1 MVHINVLKKL
11 MCVLVVI
18 LVALT
23 VCLWRETRRSYY
35 VLFKTESDGLQV
47 HRTSEKW
54 TPLKSQ
60 SLLHEAASELGQI
73 PKTWFDNHSKV
84 KGSTTQTAEKSKKA
98 ADSVKVWDK
107 DSSSRNLIPRLQKV
121 RKNYLSMN
129 KYNVTYSGKR
139 NAAKLSPEKLLCQ
152 LRDRVNVTMIQG
164 LDGPFD
170 TSEWQQY
177 LPGKSLNETVGR
189 LGRCAVVS
197 SAGSLKSSHL
207 GQEIDSHDAV
217 LRFNGAPV
225 KGFQEDVGQKT
236 TIRLVNSQ
244 RCPANRVPHSSQ
256 PLFVSPWLACC
267 CHGEHS
273 ALSVFAVTVTNESA
287 GRKRK
292 EIAHRWNGLITV
304 EEQQFLREAL
314 YNTGILIVWD
324 PAPYHAEI
332 HEWYRKPDY
341 NFFESYKSYR
351 SIHPEQPFYILNPK
365 MQWQLWDILQENSLE
380 HIQPNPP
387 SSGMLGIV
395 IMMTLCDEVHVY
407 EFLPSKRQTDIC
419 HYYQKFHDRACT
431 MGAYHP
437 LLFEK
442 NLVKHINQGTDE
454 DIYTRGKVTLPG
466 FRNVHC

>member
-1 MVHINVLKKL
+1 MVHINVLKKFV
-11 MCVLVVI
+11 CVLLVV

-35 VLFKTESDGLQV
+35 NPLKTRNDDLQGHRGL
-47 HRTSEKW
+47 EKW
-54 TPLKSQ
+54 NTVKSQ
-60 SLLHEAASELGQI
+60 GLFHEAASELGQVSKI
-73 PKTWFDNHSKV
+73 WLGTQNKV
-84 KGSTTQTAEKSKKA
+84 KGSTSETAEKSKKA
-98 ADSVKVWDK
+98 AIGKVWDK

-121 RKNYLSMN
+121 RKNYLAMN
-129 KYNVTYSGKR
+129 KYNVTYNGKM
-139 NAAKLSPEKLLCQ
+139 NAKLSPEKLLCQ
-152 LRDRVNVTMIQG
+152 LRDRVNVTMIQRS
-164 LDGPFD
+164 DGPFG

-177 LPGKSLNETVGR
+177 LPGKSFSEAVGQ

-197 SAGSLKSSHL
+197 SAGSLKSSRL

-225 KGFQEDVGQKT
+225 RGFQDDVGQKT

-244 RCPANRVPHSSQ
+244 LV
-256 PLFVSPWLACC
+256 
-267 CHGEHS
+267 
-273 ALSVFAVTVTNESA
+273 
-287 GRKRK
+287 
-292 EIAHRWNGLITV
+292 TV
-304 EEQQFLREAL
+304 EEQQFLKEPL

-324 PAPYHAEI
+324 PAPYRTEI

-341 NFFESYKSYR
+341 NFFESYKAYR
-351 SIHPEQPFYILNPK
+351 RAHPEQPFYILNPK

-395 IMMTLCDEVHVY
+395 LMMTLCEQVDVY

-419 HYYQKFHDRACT
+419 HYYQKFHDHACT

-442 NLVKHINQGTDE
+442 NLVKHMNQGTDE
-454 DIYTRGKVTLPG
+454 DIYTHGKVTLPG
-466 FRNVHC
+466 FRKVQC

>member
-1 MVHINVLKKL
+1 MVHINVLKKF

-35 VLFKTESDGLQV
+35 DPLKTRNDDSQGR
-47 HRTSEKW
+47 RTSEKW
-54 TPLKSQ
+54 NAVKSQ
-60 SLLHEAASELGQI
+60 GLFREAASELGQI
-73 PKTWFDNHSKV
+73 SKMWLSTHNKV
-84 KGSTTQTAEKSKKA
+84 KGITSETAEKSKKTA
-98 ADSVKVWDK
+98 AFVRVWDK

-121 RKNYLSMN
+121 RKNYLAMN
-129 KYNVTYSGKR
+129 KYNVTYTGKR
-139 NAAKLSPEKLLCQ
+139 NAKLSPDKLLCQ
-152 LRDRVNVTMIQG
+152 LRDRVNVTMIQRS
-164 LDGPFD
+164 DGPFG
-170 TSEWQQY
+170 TAEWQQY
-177 LPGKSLNETVGR
+177 LPGKSLSETVGH

-197 SAGSLKSSHL
+197 SAGSLKSSRL

-225 KGFQEDVGQKT
+225 RGFQDDVGQKT

-244 RCPANRVPHSSQ
+244 LV
-256 PLFVSPWLACC
+256 
-267 CHGEHS
+267 
-273 ALSVFAVTVTNESA
+273 
-287 GRKRK
+287 
-292 EIAHRWNGLITV
+292 TV
-304 EEQQFLREAL
+304 EEQQFLRESL

-341 NFFESYKSYR
+341 NFFESYKAYR
-351 SIHPEQPFYILNPK
+351 RRHPEQPFYILNPK

-395 IMMTLCDEVHVY
+395 IMMTLCDKVDVY

-419 HYYQKFHDRACT
+419 HYYQKFHDHACT

-442 NLVKHINQGTDE
+442 NLVKHMNQGTDE
-454 DIYTRGKVTLPG
+454 DIYTHGKVTLPG
-466 FRNVHC
+466 FRKVHC

>member
-1 MVHINVLKKL
+1 MVHINVLKKF
-11 MCVLVVI
+11 MCVLVVV

-23 VCLWRETRRSYY
+23 VCLWRETRRSFY
-35 VLFKTESDGLQV
+35 D
-47 HRTSEKW
+47 
-54 TPLKSQ
+54 PLKTRNDDLQGHRSLDKWNTVKSQ
-60 SLLHEAASELGQI
+60 GLFHEAASELGQVS
-73 PKTWFDNHSKV
+73 KLWLGTQNKV
-84 KGSTTQTAEKSKKA
+84 KGSTSETAEKSKKA
-98 ADSVKVWDK
+98 AFVKVWDK

-121 RKNYLSMN
+121 RKNYLAMN
-129 KYNVTYSGKR
+129 KYNVTYNGKR
-139 NAAKLSPEKLLCQ
+139 NAKLSPEKLLCQ
-152 LRDRVNVTMIQG
+152 LRDRVNVSMIQRS
-164 LDGPFD
+164 DGPFA

-177 LPGKSLNETVGR
+177 LPGKSLSEAVGH

-207 GQEIDSHDAV
+207 GQEIGCHDAV

-225 KGFQEDVGQKT
+225 RGFQDDVGQKT

-244 RCPANRVPHSSQ
+244 LV
-256 PLFVSPWLACC
+256 
-267 CHGEHS
+267 
-273 ALSVFAVTVTNESA
+273 
-287 GRKRK
+287 
-292 EIAHRWNGLITV
+292 TV
-304 EEQQFLREAL
+304 EEQQFLREPL

-332 HEWYRKPDY
+332 REWYRKPDY
-341 NFFESYKSYR
+341 NFFDSYKAYR
-351 SIHPEQPFYILNPK
+351 RAHPEQPFYILNPK

-395 IMMTLCDEVHVY
+395 LMMTLCDQVDVY

-419 HYYQKFHDRACT
+419 HYYQKFHDHACT

-442 NLVKHINQGTDE
+442 NLVKHMNQGTDE
-454 DIYTRGKVTLPG
+454 DIYTHGKVTLPG
-466 FRNVHC
+466 LRKVHC

>member
-1 MVHINVLKKL
+1 MVHINVLRKL
-11 MCVLVVI
+11 MCVIVVI

-23 VCLWRETRRSYY
+23 VCLWKETRGSYY
-35 VLFKTESDGLQV
+35 VPFKTDSDGTQL
-47 HRTSEKW
+47 HRTLGKW
-54 TPLKSQ
+54 NLLKSEGPF
-60 SLLHEAASELGQI
+60 HEAAGEMRQM
-73 PKTWFDNHSKV
+73 PKAPLSNQSKV
-84 KGSTTQTAEKSKKA
+84 KGSASGAVEKSRKA
-98 ADSVKVWDK
+98 ADYVKVWDK

-129 KYNVTYSGKR
+129 KYNVTYTGKR
-139 NAAKLSPEKLLCQ
+139 NPARLSAEKLLCQ

-164 LDGPFD
+164 SDGPFNA
-170 TSEWQQY
+170 SEWQRY
-177 LPGKSLNETVGR
+177 LPGRSLNETAGR

-207 GQEIDSHDAV
+207 GPEIDSHDAV

-244 RCPANRVPHSSQ
+244 LV
-256 PLFVSPWLACC
+256 
-267 CHGEHS
+267 
-273 ALSVFAVTVTNESA
+273 
-287 GRKRK
+287 
-292 EIAHRWNGLITV
+292 TV
-304 EEQQFLREAL
+304 EEQQFLKDAL

-341 NFFESYKSYR
+341 KFFDTYKLYR
-351 SIHPEQPFYILNPK
+351 IRHPEQPFYILNPK

-395 IMMTLCDEVHVY
+395 IMMTLCDQVDVY
-407 EFLPSKRQTDIC
+407 EFLPSKRQTDVC

-431 MGAYHP
+431 VGAYHP

-442 NLVKHINQGTDE
+442 NLVKHINQGADE
-454 DIYTRGKVTLPG
+454 DIYTHGKVTLPG

>member
-1 MVHINVLKKL
+1 MVHINVLKKCT
-11 MCVLVVI
+11 CVLVVL

-35 VLFKTESDGLQV
+35 VPFKSDSDDLQV
-47 HRTSEKW
+47 PRTLGKW
-54 TPLKSQ
+54 TAVKSQ
-60 SLLHEAASELGQI
+60 GFFHGAALLRNQ
-73 PKTWFDNHSKV
+73 NKV
-84 KGSTTQTAEKSKKA
+84 KGIAAVSMSKKT
-98 ADSVKVWDK
+98 ADTMKVWDK
-107 DSSSRNLIPRLQKV
+107 DSSSKNLIPRLQKV

-139 NAAKLSPEKLLCQ
+139 NAAKLSPEKLLCE

-164 LDGPFD
+164 SDDPFN
-170 TSEWQQY
+170 TSAWQHF
-177 LPGKSLNETVGR
+177 LPRKSLNESVGR

-207 GQEIDSHDAV
+207 GPEIDSHDAV
-217 LRFNGAPV
+217 LRFNGAPT
-225 KGFQEDVGQKT
+225 KGFQEDVGEKT
-236 TIRLVNSQ
+236 TVRLVNSQ
-244 RCPANRVPHSSQ
+244 LV
-256 PLFVSPWLACC
+256 
-267 CHGEHS
+267 
-273 ALSVFAVTVTNESA
+273 
-287 GRKRK
+287 
-292 EIAHRWNGLITV
+292 TV
-304 EEQQFLREAL
+304 EEQQFLADTL
-314 YNTGILIVWD
+314 YNTGTLIVWD
-324 PAPYHAEI
+324 PAPYHADVA
-332 HEWYRKPDY
+332 EWYRKPDY
-341 NFFESYKSYR
+341 KFFENYKRYR
-351 SIHPEQPFYILNPK
+351 IKHPEQPFYILNPK

-395 IMMTLCDEVHVY
+395 IMMSLCDQVHVY

-442 NLVKHINQGTDE
+442 NLVKHLNQGTDE
-454 DIYTRGKVTLPG
+454 DIYTHGRVTLPG

>member
-35 VLFKTESDGLQV
+35 DPLKARNDDLQG
-47 HRTSEKW
+47 HRSLEKW
-54 TPLKSQ
+54 NPVKSQ
-60 SLLHEAASELGQI
+60 GLFHEAASELGQI
-73 PKTWFDNHSKV
+73 SRMSLGTSSKV
-84 KGSTTQTAEKSKKA
+84 KDSTAVTAEKSKKA
-98 ADSVKVWDK
+98 AFVKVWDK

-121 RKNYLSMN
+121 RKNYLAMN
-129 KYNVTYSGKR
+129 KYNVTYNGKR
-139 NAAKLSPEKLLCQ
+139 NAKLSPEKLLCQ
-152 LRDRVNVTMIQG
+152 LRDRVNVTMIQRS
-164 LDGPFD
+164 DGPFG

-177 LPGKSLNETVGR
+177 LPGKSLSETVGH

-197 SAGSLKSSHL
+197 SAGSLKSSRL
-207 GQEIDSHDAV
+207 GQEIDSHDAI

-225 KGFQEDVGQKT
+225 RGFQDDVGQKT

-244 RCPANRVPHSSQ
+244 LV
-256 PLFVSPWLACC
+256 
-267 CHGEHS
+267 
-273 ALSVFAVTVTNESA
+273 
-287 GRKRK
+287 
-292 EIAHRWNGLITV
+292 TV
-304 EEQQFLREAL
+304 EEQQFLREPL

-341 NFFESYKSYR
+341 NFFESYKAYR
-351 SIHPEQPFYILNPK
+351 GTHPEQPFYILNPK

-395 IMMTLCDEVHVY
+395 IMMTLCDEVNVY
-407 EFLPSKRQTDIC
+407 EFLPSKRQTDVC
-419 HYYQKFHDRACT
+419 HYYQKFHDHACT

-454 DIYTRGKVTLPG
+454 DIYTHGKVTLPG
-466 FRNVHC
+466 FRKVHC

>member
-1 MVHINVLKKL
+1 MVHINVLKKF

-35 VLFKTESDGLQV
+35 DPLKTRNDDLQV
-47 HRTSEKW
+47 HGSLEKW
-54 TPLKSQ
+54 NTVKSQ
-60 SLLHEAASELGQI
+60 GLFHGAASELGQVS
-73 PKTWFDNHSKV
+73 KMWLGTQNKV
-84 KGSTTQTAEKSKKA
+84 KGSTSEATDKSKKA
-98 ADSVKVWDK
+98 AFGKVWDK

-121 RKNYLSMN
+121 RKNYLAMN

-139 NAAKLSPEKLLCQ
+139 NAKLSPEKLLCQ
-152 LRDRVNVTMIQG
+152 LRDRVSVTMIQRS
-164 LDGPFD
+164 DGPFG

-177 LPGKSLNETVGR
+177 LPEKSLSEAVGH

-225 KGFQEDVGQKT
+225 RGFQDDVGQKT

-244 RCPANRVPHSSQ
+244 LV
-256 PLFVSPWLACC
+256 
-267 CHGEHS
+267 
-273 ALSVFAVTVTNESA
+273 
-287 GRKRK
+287 
-292 EIAHRWNGLITV
+292 TV
-304 EEQQFLREAL
+304 EEQQFLRESL

-341 NFFESYKSYR
+341 NFFESYKAYR
-351 SIHPEQPFYILNPK
+351 RTHPEQPFYILNPK

-380 HIQPNPP
+380 NIQPNPP
-387 SSGMLGIV
+387 SSGMLGKI
-395 IMMTLCDEVHVY
+395 IAL
-407 EFLPSKRQTDIC
+407 
-419 HYYQKFHDRACT
+419 
-431 MGAYHP
+431 
-437 LLFEK
+437 
-442 NLVKHINQGTDE
+442 
-454 DIYTRGKVTLPG
+454 
-466 FRNVHC
+466 

>member
-1 MVHINVLKKL
+1 MVHINVLKKF

-35 VLFKTESDGLQV
+35 VPFKTESEDVQI
-47 HRTSEKW
+47 HRTSDKW
-54 TPLKSQ
+54 NPLKPHG
-60 SLLHEAASELGQI
+60 LFHEAASELGQI
-73 PKTWFDNHSKV
+73 PQNWFSNHNKV
-84 KGSTTQTAEKSKKA
+84 KGSTSGTAEKSKKA
-98 ADSVKVWDK
+98 ADTVKVWDK

-129 KYNVTYSGKR
+129 KYNVTYNGKR

-152 LRDRVNVTMIQG
+152 LRDRVNVTMIEG
-164 LDGPFD
+164 SDGPFD

-177 LPGKSLNETVGR
+177 LPGKSINETVGR

-197 SAGSLKSSHL
+197 SAGSMKSSHL
-207 GQEIDSHDAV
+207 GPEIDSHDAV
-217 LRFNGAPV
+217 LRFNGAPTR
-225 KGFQEDVGQKT
+225 GFQEDVGQKT

-244 RCPANRVPHSSQ
+244 
-256 PLFVSPWLACC
+256 
-267 CHGEHS
+267 
-273 ALSVFAVTVTNESA
+273 
-287 GRKRK
+287 
-292 EIAHRWNGLITV
+292 LITV

-341 NFFESYKSYR
+341 SFFESYKSYR
-351 SIHPEQPFYILNPK
+351 SMHPEQPFYILNPK

-395 IMMTLCDEVHVY
+395 IMMTLCDEVDVY
-407 EFLPSKRQTDIC
+407 EFLPSKRQTDVC

-454 DIYTRGKVTLPG
+454 DIYTHGKVTLPG
-466 FRNVHC
+466 FRNVRC

>member
-23 VCLWRETRRSYY
+23 VCLWREARRSYY
-35 VLFKTESDGLQV
+35 D
-47 HRTSEKW
+47 
-54 TPLKSQ
+54 PLKTRNDDLQGHRSSERWNPDGSQ
-60 SLLHEAASELGQI
+60 GLFHEAASELGQI
-73 PKTWFDNHSKV
+73 SKMWLGTQNKV
-84 KGSTTQTAEKSKKA
+84 KGSASETAEKLKKA
-98 ADSVKVWDK
+98 AFGKVWDK
-107 DSSSRNLIPRLQKV
+107 NSSSRNLIPRLQKV
-121 RKNYLSMN
+121 RKNYLAMN

-139 NAAKLSPEKLLCQ
+139 NAKLSPEKLLCQ
-152 LRDRVNVTMIQG
+152 LRDRVNVTMVQRS
-164 LDGPFD
+164 DGPFGA
-170 TSEWQQY
+170 SEWQQY
-177 LPGKSLNETVGR
+177 LPGKSLSEAVGL

-197 SAGSLKSSHL
+197 SAGSLKSSRL

-225 KGFQEDVGQKT
+225 RGFQDDVGQKT
-236 TIRLVNSQ
+236 TVRLVNSQ
-244 RCPANRVPHSSQ
+244 LV
-256 PLFVSPWLACC
+256 
-267 CHGEHS
+267 
-273 ALSVFAVTVTNESA
+273 
-287 GRKRK
+287 
-292 EIAHRWNGLITV
+292 TV
-304 EEQQFLREAL
+304 EEQQFLREPL

-341 NFFESYKSYR
+341 NFFESYKAYR
-351 SIHPEQPFYILNPK
+351 RTHPEQPFYILNPK

-380 HIQPNPP
+380 DIQPNPP

-395 IMMTLCDEVHVY
+395 LMMTLCDQVDVY

-419 HYYQKFHDRACT
+419 HYYQKFHDHACT

-442 NLVKHINQGTDE
+442 NLVKHMNQGTDE
-454 DIYTRGKVTLPG
+454 DIYTHGKVTLPG
-466 FRNVHC
+466 FRNVRC

>member
-1 MVHINVLKKL
+1 MVHINVLKKV
-11 MCVLVVI
+11 MCGLVVI
-18 LVALT
+18 LIALT
-23 VCLWRETRRSYY
+23 VCLWKETRRSYY
-35 VLFKTESDGLQV
+35 VPFKTENDDSQI

-54 TPLKSQ
+54 NLLKSQ
-60 SLLHEAASELGQI
+60 DLVHEAAGGMGQM
-73 PKTWFDNHSKV
+73 PKTLLSNENKV
-84 KGSTTQTAEKSKKA
+84 KGGISGMVEKSKKA
-98 ADSVKVWDK
+98 SDYMKVWDK
-107 DSSSRNLIPRLQKV
+107 DSSSQNLIPRLQKV

-139 NAAKLSPEKLLCQ
+139 NTVKLSPEQLLCQ
-152 LRDRVNVTMIQG
+152 LRDRVNVSMIHG
-164 LDGPFD
+164 SDSPFN
-170 TSEWQQY
+170 TSEWLRY
-177 LPGKSLNETVGR
+177 LPEKSLNETVGR

-197 SAGSLKSSHL
+197 SAGSLKSSRL
-207 GQEIDSHDAV
+207 GPEIDSHDAV

-244 RCPANRVPHSSQ
+244 
-256 PLFVSPWLACC
+256 L
-267 CHGEHS
+267 
-273 ALSVFAVTVTNESA
+273 VTVEQ
-287 GRKRK
+287 
-292 EIAHRWNGLITV
+292 
-304 EEQQFLREAL
+304 QQFLRDAL
-314 YNTGILIVWD
+314 YNTGILIIWD

-341 NFFESYKSYR
+341 KFFEAYKLYR
-351 SIHPEQPFYILNPK
+351 VRHPEQPFYILNPK
-365 MQWQLWDILQENSLE
+365 MQWQLWDIIQENSLE

-387 SSGMLGIV
+387 SSGTLGIL
-395 IMMTLCDEVHVY
+395 IMMTLCDEVDVY

-442 NLVKHINQGTDE
+442 NLVKRINRGTDE
-454 DIYTRGKVTLPG
+454 DIYTHGKVTLPG

>member
-1 MVHINVLKKL
+1 MVHINVLKKI
-11 MCVLVVI
+11 MCILVVL

-35 VLFKTESDGLQV
+35 VPLKTESDDLQV
-47 HRTSEKW
+47 HRTLGKW
-54 TPLKSQ
+54 NAVKSQ
-60 SLLHEAASELGQI
+60 GFSHEAGSEMGQV
-73 PKTWFDNHSKV
+73 PKALLSNQNKV
-84 KGSTTQTAEKSKKA
+84 KDGASVSVEKSKKA

-107 DSSSRNLIPRLQKV
+107 DSSSKNLIPRLQKV

-129 KYNVTYSGKR
+129 KYNVTYRGKR
-139 NAAKLSPEKLLCQ
+139 NSAKLSPEKLLCQ
-152 LRDRVNVTMIQG
+152 LRDRVNMTMIQG
-164 LDGPFD
+164 SDGPFN
-170 TSEWQQY
+170 TSAWQQY
-177 LPGKSLNETVGR
+177 LPRKSLNETVGR

-197 SAGSLKSSHL
+197 SAGSLKSSRL
-207 GQEIDSHDAV
+207 GPEIDSHDAV
-217 LRFNGAPV
+217 LRFNGAPT
-225 KGFQEDVGQKT
+225 KGFREDVGEKT
-236 TIRLVNSQ
+236 TVRLVNSQ
-244 RCPANRVPHSSQ
+244 LV
-256 PLFVSPWLACC
+256 
-267 CHGEHS
+267 
-273 ALSVFAVTVTNESA
+273 
-287 GRKRK
+287 
-292 EIAHRWNGLITV
+292 TV
-304 EEQQFLREAL
+304 EEQQFLTDEL

-324 PAPYHAEI
+324 PAPYHAAI

-341 NFFESYKSYR
+341 KFFENYKLYR
-351 SIHPEQPFYILNPK
+351 SKHPEQPFYILNPK

-407 EFLPSKRQTDIC
+407 EFLPSKRQTDVC

-454 DIYTRGKVTLPG
+454 DIYIRGKVTLPG

>member
-1 MVHINVLKKL
+1 MVHINVLKKS
-11 MCVLVVI
+11 MFVLVVI
-18 LVALT
+18 LVTLT

-35 VLFKTESDGLQV
+35 VPFKTESNDLQV
-47 HRTSEKW
+47 HRTLEKW
-54 TPLKSQ
+54 NPPKSQ
-60 SLLHEAASELGQI
+60 GLFREAASELGQI
-73 PKTWFDNHSKV
+73 PKTWFSNQSKL
-84 KGSTTQTAEKSKKA
+84 KGSTSGTAEQSKKA
-98 ADSVKVWDK
+98 PDSVKVWDK

-129 KYNVTYSGKR
+129 KYNVTYNGKR

-164 LDGPFD
+164 WDSPFD
-170 TSEWQQY
+170 TSEWHQY
-177 LPGKSLNETVGR
+177 LPVKSLSETVGH

-207 GQEIDSHDAV
+207 GQEIDSHDAI

-225 KGFQEDVGQKT
+225 KGFQDDVGQRT

-244 RCPANRVPHSSQ
+244 
-256 PLFVSPWLACC
+256 
-267 CHGEHS
+267 
-273 ALSVFAVTVTNESA
+273 
-287 GRKRK
+287 
-292 EIAHRWNGLITV
+292 
-304 EEQQFLREAL
+304 
-314 YNTGILIVWD
+314 
-324 PAPYHAEI
+324 
-332 HEWYRKPDY
+332 WYRNPDY
-341 NFFESYKSYR
+341 NFFESYKLYR
-351 SIHPEQPFYILNPK
+351 STHPEQPFYILNPK

-407 EFLPSKRQTDIC
+407 EFLPSKRQTDVC
-419 HYYQKFHDRACT
+419 HYYQKFHDHACT

-454 DIYTRGKVTLPG
+454 DIYTHGKVTLPG
-466 FRNVHC
+466 FRNVRC

>member
-1 MVHINVLKKL
+1 MSHLDAPCTMVHINVLKKF

-35 VLFKTESDGLQV
+35 DPLKTRNDDLQG
-47 HRTSEKW
+47 RRSLEKW
-54 TPLKSQ
+54 SPVKSQ
-60 SLLHEAASELGQI
+60 GLFREAASELGQV
-73 PKTWFDNHSKV
+73 PKMWLATQN
-84 KGSTTQTAEKSKKA
+84 KGTSETAEKSKKA
-98 ADSVKVWDK
+98 AFGKVWDK

-121 RKNYLSMN
+121 RKNYLAMN
-129 KYNVTYSGKR
+129 KYNVTYNGKR
-139 NAAKLSPEKLLCQ
+139 SAKLSPEKLLCQ
-152 LRDRVNVTMIQG
+152 LRDRVNVTMIQRS
-164 LDGPFD
+164 DGPFG

-177 LPGKSLNETVGR
+177 LPGKSLSETVGH

-197 SAGSLKSSHL
+197 SAGSLKSSRL
-207 GQEIDSHDAV
+207 GHEIDSHDAV

-225 KGFQEDVGQKT
+225 RGFQDDVGQKT

-244 RCPANRVPHSSQ
+244 LV
-256 PLFVSPWLACC
+256 
-267 CHGEHS
+267 
-273 ALSVFAVTVTNESA
+273 
-287 GRKRK
+287 
-292 EIAHRWNGLITV
+292 TV
-304 EEQQFLREAL
+304 EEQQFLREPL

-341 NFFESYKSYR
+341 NFFESYKAYR
-351 SIHPEQPFYILNPK
+351 RTHPEQPFYILNPK

-395 IMMTLCDEVHVY
+395 LMMTLCDQVDVY

-419 HYYQKFHDRACT
+419 HYYQKFHDHACT

-442 NLVKHINQGTDE
+442 NLVKHMNQGTDE
-454 DIYTRGKVTLPG
+454 DIYTHGKVTLPG
-466 FRNVHC
+466 FRQVQC

>member
-1 MVHINVLKKL
+1 MVHINVFKKL

-35 VLFKTESDGLQV
+35 D
-47 HRTSEKW
+47 
-54 TPLKSQ
+54 PLKTRNDDLQGHRSSERWNPGKSQ
-60 SLLHEAASELGQI
+60 GLFHEAAIELGQI
-73 PKTWFDNHSKV
+73 PKMWLGTQNKV
-84 KGSTTQTAEKSKKA
+84 KASTSETAEKSKKA
-98 ADSVKVWDK
+98 AFGKVWDK

-121 RKNYLSMN
+121 RKNYLAMN
-129 KYNVTYSGKR
+129 KYNVTYNGKR
-139 NAAKLSPEKLLCQ
+139 NAKLSPEKLLCQ
-152 LRDRVNVTMIQG
+152 LQDRVNVTMIQRS
-164 LDGPFD
+164 DGPFG

-177 LPGKSLNETVGR
+177 LPGTSLNETVGH

-197 SAGSLKSSHL
+197 SAGSLKSSRL

-225 KGFQEDVGQKT
+225 RGFQDDVGQKT

-244 RCPANRVPHSSQ
+244 LV
-256 PLFVSPWLACC
+256 
-267 CHGEHS
+267 
-273 ALSVFAVTVTNESA
+273 
-287 GRKRK
+287 
-292 EIAHRWNGLITV
+292 TV
-304 EEQQFLREAL
+304 EEQQFLKEPL

-341 NFFESYKSYR
+341 NFFENYKAYR
-351 SIHPEQPFYILNPK
+351 RTYPEQPFYILNPK
-365 MQWQLWDILQENSLE
+365 MQWQLWDILQENSVE

-395 IMMTLCDEVHVY
+395 LMMTLCDQVDVY

-419 HYYQKFHDRACT
+419 HYYQKFHDHACT

-454 DIYTRGKVTLPG
+454 DIYTHGKVTLPG
-466 FRNVHC
+466 FRKVHC

>member
-1 MVHINVLKKL
+1 MVHINVLKKV

-18 LVALT
+18 LIALT
-23 VCLWRETRRSYY
+23 VCLWKETRGSYY
-35 VLFKTESDGLQV
+35 VPFKTENDDSQI

-54 TPLKSQ
+54 NLLKSQ
-60 SLLHEAASELGQI
+60 DLVHEAAAGMGQM
-73 PKTWFDNHSKV
+73 PKTLLSNENKV
-84 KGSTTQTAEKSKKA
+84 KGGISGMVEKSKKA
-98 ADSVKVWDK
+98 SDYMKVWDK
-107 DSSSRNLIPRLQKV
+107 DSSSQNLIPRLQKV

-139 NAAKLSPEKLLCQ
+139 NAVKLSPEQLLCQ
-152 LRDRVNVTMIQG
+152 LRDRVNVSMIHG
-164 LDGPFD
+164 SDSPFN
-170 TSEWQQY
+170 TSEWLRY
-177 LPGKSLNETVGR
+177 LPEKSLNETVGR

-207 GQEIDSHDAV
+207 GPEIDSHDAV

-244 RCPANRVPHSSQ
+244 
-256 PLFVSPWLACC
+256 L
-267 CHGEHS
+267 
-273 ALSVFAVTVTNESA
+273 VTVEQ
-287 GRKRK
+287 
-292 EIAHRWNGLITV
+292 
-304 EEQQFLREAL
+304 QQFLRDAL
-314 YNTGILIVWD
+314 YNTGILIIWD

-332 HEWYRKPDY
+332 REWYRKPDY
-341 NFFESYKSYR
+341 KFFEAYKLYR
-351 SIHPEQPFYILNPK
+351 VRHPEQPFYILNPK
-365 MQWQLWDILQENSLE
+365 MQWQLWDIIQENSLE

-387 SSGMLGIV
+387 SSGTLGIL
-395 IMMTLCDEVHVY
+395 IMMTLCDEVDVY

-442 NLVKHINQGTDE
+442 NLVKRINRGTDE
-454 DIYTRGKVTLPG
+454 DIYTHGKVTLPG